1 MKNYTIAV
9 FGYLIPTFILGVV
22 WHFVIFSKL
31 YESFGIYNRKDPIIP
46 LGFGSMLIQG
56 LILAYLYPFYRKDGE
71 NPIKRGIQFGLITG
85 IFLYS
90 VSTIANAAKIQVNFM
105 TEWFVVQAAF
115 HIIQFVIAG
124 SLIGLA
130 YREKISSIG
139 KP

>member
-1 MKNYTIAV
+1 
-9 FGYLIPTFILGVV
+9 
-22 WHFVIFSKL
+22 
-31 YESFGIYNRKDPIIP
+31 
-46 LGFGSMLIQG
+46 MLIQG